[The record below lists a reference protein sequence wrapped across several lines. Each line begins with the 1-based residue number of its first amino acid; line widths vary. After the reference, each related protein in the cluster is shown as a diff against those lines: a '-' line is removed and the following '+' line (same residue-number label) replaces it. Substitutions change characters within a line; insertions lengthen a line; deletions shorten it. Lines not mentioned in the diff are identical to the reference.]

1 MRIFDLDNWQ
11 EIWITISR
19 NKLRSALTGFGVF
32 WGIFMLVLLIGIG
45 NGFEGGISKEFEG
58 MASNA
63 SFFWTGRTSE
73 AYEGHRKGR
82 RWTMT
87 VKDVELV
94 RERAQSVAEISPMVF
109 GEQTDKNT
117 VRGSKSG
124 GYSVVGIYPSHFVIQ
139 KMDILYGRAFNDLDI
154 SGKRKTCVIGKEVYE
169 TLFSS
174 GTDPLGEYIRVNG
187 IYFQVVGVVN
197 PISDIHMGS
206 DPISTVFIPFSTMQM
221 TFSDSQDIYFMACTA
236 KPGYPAS
243 VVEDEV
249 KTIIKA
255 AHNISPTDEKAMG
268 GFNTEEIFMAVQM
281 LFIGVSIV
289 IWVVGI
295 GALLSGIIGIS
306 NIMLVTVKERTRE
319 IGVRR
324 AIGAKPYEIVM
335 QIISESFVLTVISGF
350 LGLFV
355 AVLILSFFDSLMV
368 NEVIEIKIMT
378 NPIVPFKMSIAALI
392 TLLIS
397 GILAGLFPAL
407 RALKIKAI
415 DAIRDE

>member
-1 MRIFDLDNWQ
+1 MKIFDLDNWQ

-45 NGFEGGISKEFEG
+45 NGFEGGISKEFDG

-63 SFFWTGRTSE
+63 SFFWTGRTGE
-73 AYEGHRKGR
+73 AYKGYRKGR
-82 RWTMT
+82 SWTMNVRDVQL
-87 VKDVELV
+87 VKD
-94 RERAQSVAEISPMVF
+94 RAQSVEEVSPMVF
-109 GEQTDKNT
+109 GDQTDKNT
-117 VRGSKSG
+117 VRGTKSG
-124 GYSVVGIYPSHFVIQ
+124 SYSVLGIYPAHFVVQ
-139 KMDILYGRAFNDLDI
+139 KMNIVYGRVFNELDI
-154 SGKRKTCVIGKEVYE
+154 NGNRKTCLIGKEVYE
-169 TLFSS
+169 TLFDPD
-174 GTDPLGEYIRVNG
+174 TDPIGEYIRVNG
-187 IYFQVVGVVN
+187 IYFQVVGVVS
-197 PISDIHMGS
+197 PISDVHMGS
-206 DPISTVFIPFSTMQM
+206 DPQSTVFIPFSTMQK
-221 TFSDSQDIYFMACTA
+221 TFSNSEDIYFMACTA
-236 KPGYPAS
+236 KPGYPS
-243 VVEDEV
+243 SMVEDEV

-268 GFNTEEIFMAVQM
+268 GFNTEQIFLAVQM

-289 IWVVGI
+289 IWVVGM

-306 NIMLVTVKERTRE
+306 NIMLVTVRERTRE

-355 AVLILSFFDSLMV
+355 AVLTLGFFDSLMV

-378 NPIVPFKMSIAALI
+378 NPVVPFKMSIAAFI
-392 TLLIS
+392 ILLIS